1 MSNDIHEL
9 IMQYAHNFSKLKDLD
24 KDLEQASN
32 KSDIEQINS
41 QQKSNKE

>member
-9 IMQYAHNFSKLKDLD
+9 IMQYAYNFSKLKDLN
-24 KDLEQASN
+24 KEIEQASN
-32 KSDIEQINS
+32 KTDIEQINS